1 MHRGGATFS
10 VSMLVVAFAA
20 SACASSSSGGNPS
33 NGSTAS
39 SGPNGQVSG
48 LVQSDINP
56 QPVSNLKQGGTL
68 TYSLDEFATNWNY
81 NEVDGTEASINS
93 VQQAVMPQ
101 PFVSDAEGNVTPN
114 PDYITSATETNTNP
128 QTVELKLNPDA
139 KWSDGSPITENDYA
153 TQWQALNG
161 KNKAYQVS
169 SSTGYS
175 QIKSITE
182 GSGGADDVVIT
193 FAKPFV
199 DWKSLFW
206 PLYPAKYQS
215 TPKLFNTGYKNA
227 FPLTAGPFGN
237 VTFNKSAQ
245 TVTVTP
251 SSTWWGAKPM
261 LSKIV
266 FRALTST
273 AANQAF
279 VNGELNYDFDVAV
292 DTADY
297 DTVKSAKNGNVT
309 LAVGPDYRQMTVS
322 SKHDPLHFMADEKV
336 RQAIEMAINRDTLI
350 KSDLKGIPW
359 PIVPLDNHFF
369 MNVQTGYQDNT
380 GDLGSYNPTAAD
392 QLLQSDGFTKDSKG
406 YYAKG
411 GKEINLDFMI
421 PAGIQSSKNEG
432 ELTQAMLKQAGIK
445 LSINAVPVNDWSDK
459 YLVPG
464 VFDVAPFSW
473 LGTPFPISSSV
484 SIYSSPKAGGGQN
497 FTGTANP
504 QVDALL
510 QQAISAT
517 DPQQAIDLT
526 NQADKLLWQEV
537 HTITLFERPQM
548 CGVTNGLANIG
559 SFGFA
564 TPDYTKIGWM
574 KGQPNG

>member
-1 MHRGGATFS
+1 MHRGGAAFS
-10 VSMLVVAFAA
+10 VSMLVVAIAA
-20 SACASSSSGGNPS
+20 SACGGSSSGGNPS

-39 SGPNGQVSG
+39 TGPSGQVSG
-48 LVQSDINP
+48 LVQEDINP

-81 NEVDGTEASINS
+81 NEVDGTESSINS
-93 VQQAVMPQ
+93 VQLAVMPQ
-101 PFVSDAEGNVTPN
+101 PFISDEKGNVSAN

-128 QTVELKLNPDA
+128 QTIELKLNPDA
-139 KWSDGSPITENDYA
+139 KWSDGSPITEKDYA

-175 QIKSITE
+175 QIKSVSE
-182 GSGGADDVVIT
+182 GSGGQFDVVVV
-193 FAKPFV
+193 FSKPFV
-199 DWKSLFW
+199 DWKALFT

-215 TPKLFNTGYKNA
+215 SPKLFNTGYVNA
-227 FPLTAGPFGN
+227 FPLTGGPFGN

-251 SSTWWGAKPM
+251 SSNWWGDKPL

-266 FRALTST
+266 YRALTSD

-297 DTVKSAKNGNVT
+297 DTVKKAKDGDVT
-309 LAVGPDYRQMTVS
+309 LAVGPDYRQITVS
-322 SKHDPLHFMADEKV
+322 SKHGFMSDEKV
-336 RQAIEMAINRDTLI
+336 RQAVEMGINRDTLI
-350 KSDLKGIPW
+350 KSDLNGIPW
-359 PIVPLDNHFF
+359 PVVPLDNHFF

-380 GDLGSYNPTAAD
+380 GDLGTYNPTGAE
-392 QLLQSDGFTKDSKG
+392 QLLQSDGFTKDSNG

-432 ELTQAMLKQAGIK
+432 ELTQAMLKQVGIK
-445 LSINAVPVNDWSDK
+445 VHINSVPVNDWSDK

-464 VFDVAPFSW
+464 NFDLAPFSW

-484 SIYSSPKAGGGQN
+484 SIYSSPKNGGGQN
-497 FTGTANP
+497 FTGTSNP
-504 QVDALL
+504 TVDKLL
-510 QQAISAT
+510 KQAITETDPTQAISV
-517 DPQQAIDLT
+517 T
-526 NQADKLLWQEV
+526 NEADKDLWQEV

-548 CGVTNGLANIG
+548 CGVTKGLANIG

-564 TPDYTKIGWM
+564 TPDFTKIGWM